1 MKTLRHTIAPE
12 EDGRMVKQ
20 IARGAMGASHRLFSQ
35 VKFAGGVLL
44 DGERALANARV
55 RAGQVLELRLAEEAA
70 PEADATHPAGAVNI
84 VYEDEDLFVVDKCAP
99 LPCQSSARQ
108 TGDTLEAR
116 MRAQM
121 PGWTFRPVNRLDKGT
136 SGLMVV
142 ARHAHAQ
149 DALQRDLHTDDF
161 VREYLAV
168 VEGAPQAEEGWIDAP
183 IRKAAGATIRR
194 EVGEGGQKART
205 HFCVEK
211 RGALSLV
218 RLRLL
223 TGRTHQIRVHMA
235 YMGYPVFGDFL
246 YGTESPRL
254 LGRFALHSAYI
265 AFRHPESGERMAFAS
280 PLPEELARLLIED
293 AALERAARGEDI
305 F

>member
-12 EDGRMVKQ
+12 EEGRMVKQ

-136 SGLMVV
+136 SGLMVI
-142 ARHAHAQ
+142 ARHAHA
-149 DALQRDLHTDDF
+149 
-161 VREYLAV
+161 
-168 VEGAPQAEEGWIDAP
+168 
-183 IRKAAGATIRR
+183 
-194 EVGEGGQKART
+194 
-205 HFCVEK
+205 
-211 RGALSLV
+211 
-218 RLRLL
+218 
-223 TGRTHQIRVHMA
+223 
-235 YMGYPVFGDFL
+235 
-246 YGTESPRL
+246 
-254 LGRFALHSAYI
+254 
-265 AFRHPESGERMAFAS
+265 
-280 PLPEELARLLIED
+280 
-293 AALERAARGEDI
+293 
-305 F
+305 

>member
-12 EDGRMVKQ
+12 EEGRMVKQ

-70 PEADATHPAGAVNI
+70 PQEAAARPAGAVNI

-205 HFCVEK
+205 HFCV
-211 RGALSLV
+211 
-218 RLRLL
+218 
-223 TGRTHQIRVHMA
+223 
-235 YMGYPVFGDFL
+235 D
-246 YGTESPRL
+246 
-254 LGRFALHSAYI
+254 
-265 AFRHPESGERMAFAS
+265 AS
-280 PLPEELARLLIED
+280 
-293 AALERAARGEDI
+293 
-305 F
+305 

>member
-12 EDGRMVKQ
+12 EEGRMVKQ
-20 IARGAMGASHRLFSQ
+20 IARGTMGASHRLFSQ

-168 VEGAPQAEEGWIDAP
+168 VEGAPQAEEGLDRCAHPQGGGGRPSGAKWA
-183 IRKAAGATIRR
+183 KAAKKR
-194 EVGEGGQKART
+194 ART
-205 HFCVEK
+205 FVWK
-211 RGALSLV
+211 S
-218 RLRLL
+218 
-223 TGRTHQIRVHMA
+223 
-235 YMGYPVFGDFL
+235 
-246 YGTESPRL
+246 
-254 LGRFALHSAYI
+254 
-265 AFRHPESGERMAFAS
+265 
-280 PLPEELARLLIED
+280 
-293 AALERAARGEDI
+293 AAR
-305 F
+305 FRWCACAF

>member
-1 MKTLRHTIAPE
+1 M
-12 EDGRMVKQ
+12 
-20 IARGAMGASHRLFSQ
+20 
-35 VKFAGGVLL
+35 
-44 DGERALANARV
+44 
-55 RAGQVLELRLAEEAA
+55 
-70 PEADATHPAGAVNI
+70 HPAGAVNI

-194 EVGEGGQKART
+194 EVGEGGQ
-205 HFCVEK
+205 
-211 RGALSLV
+211 
-218 RLRLL
+218 
-223 TGRTHQIRVHMA
+223 
-235 YMGYPVFGDFL
+235 
-246 YGTESPRL
+246 
-254 LGRFALHSAYI
+254 
-265 AFRHPESGERMAFAS
+265 
-280 PLPEELARLLIED
+280 
-293 AALERAARGEDI
+293 
-305 F
+305 